1 MKKIFYSLMAVALC
15 ACSQSEVDDAVTPP
29 QPENNGLKFTVVDN
43 GYHNEDG
50 TRVTYGDGVSYV
62 ATFEEG
68 DQIGVYAITSMGTD
82 NTPAAYKFENKPL
95 TLTNGVW
102 KSSESLDL
110 TDVKVLFAYAPYR
123 SDASVEGDFK
133 PSFTGADGNW
143 AVDNGNMRN
152 AFFVGGNTFNV
163 TDNSTKEKFE
173 AADWMGAAVNLTGTE
188 KTITFNMIHMR
199 GMVEL
204 TTHKD
209 VTLEDLTL
217 AIGSDA
223 GTKYHF
229 TPYHIETADKHV
241 YRILTTEY
249 RSVNIIYAT
258 IKDINIVKKFK
269 KTPKETSLGAGKCI
283 QVNIAYTPAETIT
296 VGAGQ
301 SLAAILTEKY
311 GADYATNG
319 KVTTLR
325 LAGELQGTIP
335 TDGNWTNIKDE
346 DSDWATL
353 RSLTTLKSLDMYQL
367 TNTSLPKNWLK
378 GDAAAR
384 TALTSL
390 VLPSKLEI
398 IGGDALQVANVANID
413 VPATVTEIGTGA
425 FWGCSNLS
433 VRIPEGSALATVGN
447 GVFYNVKAVYTY
459 ESNLNVLVL
468 PETLSSI
475 GQDGAF
481 YSIDNLRKVVFKGE
495 TAPNINNNG
504 TAAFANTNATIYVP
518 NKANYYGKSLF
529 PGKTVFVGPVLTA
542 DNYASSYTYLDGDAP
557 NKGIPAL
564 CDGPA
569 DTFWHSDYNY
579 YHDYDQWGIY
589 IDITLPKEYSNLKVS
604 YTSRF
609 NSTNQLPKKV
619 RIGVSADGENFNET
633 NVYDAAA
640 LATTKNETKE
650 LAITATSSYKKVRFG
665 VIRSVGG
672 GNSYNP
678 ETEKGD
684 INNQDENGYYIAE
697 NKTQAYVYTALS
709 ELTVYEETWTE

>member
-1 MKKIFYSLMAVALC
+1 MIGIFAIKSAGTEGTTYTTATPYTPT
-15 ACSQSEVDDAVTPP
+15 DDAY
-29 QPENNGLKFTVVDN
+29 TVSN
-43 GYHNEDG
+43 
-50 TRVTYGDGVSYV
+50 
-62 ATFEEG
+62 A
-68 DQIGVYAITSMGTD
+68 
-82 NTPAAYKFENKPL
+82 KL
-95 TLTNGVW
+95 TLTNGTWV
-102 KSSESLDL
+102 L
-110 TDVKVLFAYAPYR
+110 TDAEGNANVDFGDADLLLAYRPYR
-123 SDASVEGDFK
+123 ADAKIPAWTSDDYVEGR
-133 PSFTGADGNW
+133 PSFIGAKGSWDINT
-143 AVDNGNMRN
+143 VDNR
-152 AFFVGGNTFNV
+152 FFVHPYNENWDT
-163 TDNSTKEKFE
+163 STIEKFE
-173 AADWMGAAVNLTGTE
+173 NADWMGDAASVDSNTKE
-188 KTITFNMIHMR
+188 VTFNMTHMR

-204 TTHKD
+204 TTDKN
-209 VTLEDLTL
+209 VKLTEML
-217 AIGSDA
+217 VGFGENAA
-223 GTKYHF
+223 GNKFVPYFVNENDDNRTKN
-229 TPYHIETADKHV
+229 I

-249 RSVNIIYAT
+249 RNPLTIYAA
-258 IKDINIVKKFK
+258 IEDLNIVKKYRKVINNDAYK
-269 KTPKETSLGAGKCI
+269 KAGVRYC
-283 QVNIAYTPAETIT
+283 VNINYTPAETIT

-390 VLPSKLEI
+390 VLPSKLKI

-542 DNYASSYTYLDGDAP
+542 DNYASSYTYLDSDAP

-609 NSTNQLPKKV
+609 NSTYQLPKKV

-678 ETEKGD
+678 ETEKDD